1 VISALHGSGTI
12 ATVSLR
18 LLYLIFLRVLGLV
31 VLPGR
36 TASSKDKRRPHRAL
50 HLRPPCPER
59 PVPDLGHERIKRRPI
74 LGGLINEYEPA
85 A

>member
-1 VISALHGSGTI
+1 M
-12 ATVSLR
+12 
-18 LLYLIFLRVLGLV
+18 LIFGERHLRKVLAEYA
-31 VLPGR
+31 GR
-36 TASSKDKRRPHRAL
+36 YNERRPHRGL

-59 PVPDLGHERIKRRPI
+59 GVPDLGHERIMRRPI